1 MSLVILM
8 TKKNNV
14 KKNIEKL
21 EMSSEAKNLIIV
33 TVVVLAF
40 LALFYFVTVII
51 LDNGDKK
58 NTGTDEVEV
67 QHKEVLVG
75 TSFSIKDSNYYV
87 FYYETGDD
95 EISSDASS
103 LVSKY
108 RSSNKDIYL
117 YTVDMSNALNQGA
130 KSDSSNSSATN
141 ASELKISGPTL
152 IKFTDGAIAQYV
164 EGMDAIEEILNN

>member
-1 MSLVILM
+1 M

-40 LALFYFVTVII
+40 LALFYFVTV
-51 LDNGDKK
+51 
-58 NTGTDEVEV
+58 

-103 LVSKY
+103 LVSTY

-164 EGMDAIEEILNN
+164 EGMDALEEILNN